1 MGDLG
6 TEPAFDGVRLES
18 GSAHR
23 HRISCEALCGDL
35 GGQRAG
41 EDPDIAVSGVKQ
53 ELGCGARSVDIV
65 GEYRISTRVANGAIE
80 CDHRDALIQ
89 EPGGTETVRVG
100 RRDDD
105 VKDSLF
111 LQCLE
116 VGLLLCGAL
125 IGIEDQDAVALLERG
140 VLNGA
145 DCRAEVGVP
154 DVGYCDPGT
163 RPCGYGTR
171 SPAPS
176 RPPSP
181 ATPAG

>member
-116 VGLLLCGAL
+116 VGLL
-125 IGIEDQDAVALLERG
+125 ERG